1 LQGTVDGIDQPMV
14 MRRRCRRV
22 LFFRL
27 PSLAGPANNGAAT
40 GGGCGSKQGWKNM
53 VKTLKEWQMRLMLGG
68 IGVVSFGLLM
78 ALEILTETDEIDLTD
93 ILVDGLGLLLMV
105 STTVG
110 LALLFNRMQMQHE
123 EKLDLI
129 RSLDVARTEG
139 TAWRKKA
146 QAHLEGL
153 RNEMDT
159 QFERWGMS
167 AAEKEIG
174 MLILKGLSHKEIAR
188 LRGTGEAT
196 VRQQAQSIYQKSDL
210 PGKTAFSAYFLED
223 LISPE
228 IPEVRPEMRAKTQVE
243 ARTTVRPDLVQ
254 NVN

>member
-1 LQGTVDGIDQPMV
+1 M
-14 MRRRCRRV
+14 
-22 LFFRL
+22 F
-27 PSLAGPANNGAAT
+27 
-40 GGGCGSKQGWKNM
+40 
-53 VKTLKEWQMRLMLGG
+53 KTLSEWQMRLMLGG
-68 IGVVSFGLLM
+68 IGLVSFSLLM
-78 ALEILTETDEIDLTD
+78 LLEVATETDEIELTD

-110 LALLFNRMQMQHE
+110 LAMLFNRMQTQHE

-129 RSLDVARTEG
+129 RSLDIARAEG
-139 TAWRKKA
+139 TEWRKKA
-146 QAHLEGL
+146 HAHLEGL
-153 RNEMDT
+153 RNEMDN

-167 AAEKEIG
+167 TAERDVG

-188 LRGTGEAT
+188 LRGTTEAT

-223 LISPE
+223 LITPDLTDF
-228 IPEVRPEMRAKTQVE
+228 RTE
-243 ARTTVRPDLVQ
+243 ARPMRGDLVQ